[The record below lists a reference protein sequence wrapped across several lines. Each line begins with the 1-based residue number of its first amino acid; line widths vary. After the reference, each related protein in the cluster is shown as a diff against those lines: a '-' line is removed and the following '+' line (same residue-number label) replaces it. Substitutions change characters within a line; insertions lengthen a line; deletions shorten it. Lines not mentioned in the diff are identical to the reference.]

1 MRKGSQVASGVAGGA
16 ERHEATDGERGRG
29 RIRRA
34 HSGLKI
40 LRDSVFYVFFHVYIL
55 LYVLVFNVSYIKHV
69 LSATEHMEYLELWN
83 MESKCVPMNAASSG
97 RT

>member
-1 MRKGSQVASGVAGGA
+1 MWLEEPNVTRRQTESAVEAGSGGP
-16 ERHEATDGERGRG
+16 GE
-29 RIRRA
+29 A

-55 LYVLVFNVSYIKHV
+55 LYVLVFNVSYIEHV

-83 MESKCVPMNAASSG
+83 TESKCVPMNAGSSG